1 MDNLYTEGKLEPMI
15 VVMPSGHT
23 GIEGFFMGAG
33 PDQDPFCRDLL
44 NEIIPFIENTYPVSD
59 KRTDRAIAGLSMGGV
74 QTLNTAL
81 WNPELFGYV
90 VPMSTGYFSP
100 NIKEIK
106 ENYADV
112 MKNEE
117 INQFELF
124 QIYMGGETDI
134 AYQNNLNM
142 MAMFDEFGIK
152 YIYKNGKGGHTFRA
166 WRRNL
171 HDFAPLLFKKK

>member
-1 MDNLYTEGKLEPMI
+1 
-15 VVMPSGHT
+15 
-23 GIEGFFMGAG
+23 
-33 PDQDPFCRDLL
+33 
-44 NEIIPFIENTYPVSD
+44 
-59 KRTDRAIAGLSMGGV
+59 MGGV

-90 VPMSTGYFSP
+90 IPMSTGYFSP

-106 ENYADV
+106 ENYATV

-117 INQFELF
+117 INRFELF
-124 QIYMGGETDI
+124 QIYMGGEADI

-142 MAMFDEFGIK
+142 MVLFDDFGIK
-152 YIYKNGKGGHTFRA
+152 YIYKNGEGGHTFRA

-171 HDFAPLLFKKK
+171 KDFAPLLFKKK